1 MAQIDRQRAAM
12 ALVMTMM
19 TSVAG
24 AQTGP
29 FEIVPSQTSQVLEA
43 KPEDTNDRRQE
54 RGPDEGTWAASLNA
68 LSGPS
73 TAGLQSP
80 YAIVTHQSHI
90 GPSRI
95 CGQGTGA
102 SAFAYA
108 QFSQRTT
115 GQSSAST
122 SLSVTF
128 DVAEPTRVSALI
140 RSRSISNAIGS
151 SPGSGSLTGPTG
163 ALLQI
168 TGVED
173 FRIGE
178 FTLEPGRYTFGSSV
192 NGGATCVANSCDVR
206 NTGNWQASLR
216 VLPPDGIPGSSEAV
230 PRLPDE
236 ITDSND
242 EGEPFVNDLGGL
254 RLESQTQTWEFLDLA
269 SDSWISLLHPG
280 QSRLSAIGDA
290 LITAV
295 TLPQSGFTG
304 AANVTVG
311 DVIIRANPGETITF
325 ADFTAELGA
334 DALSDNGAIGVAAF
348 DLTLSPDRSCGDAA
362 ELALRLSFSR
372 GTSDAAAALIYG
384 NLWFFRD
391 GFE

>member
-1 MAQIDRQRAAM
+1 MAKLDRHRKAA
-12 ALVMTMM
+12 ALVLIMM
-19 TSVAG
+19 GSIAG

-43 KPEDTNDRRQE
+43 KPEDSTDTRQE
-54 RGPDEGTWAASLNA
+54 RGPDEGSWAASLNA

-80 YAIVTHQSHI
+80 YAIVTHQTHI

-108 QFSQRTT
+108 IFSERTT
-115 GQSSAST
+115 GSSAAST
-122 SLSVTF
+122 TFSVTF
-128 DVAEPTRVSALI
+128 DVAEPTRVAALI
-140 RSRSISNAIGS
+140 RSRSISDAIGS
-151 SPGSGSLTGPTG
+151 SPGSGRLAGPSGT
-163 ALLQI
+163 LLQI

-173 FRIGE
+173 FQTGE
-178 FTLEPGRYTFGSSV
+178 FTLVPGRYTFGSGIS
-192 NGGATCVANSCDVR
+192 GGAVCVANSCNVR

-216 VLPPDGIPGSSEAV
+216 VLPPDGTPGSSEAV
-230 PRLPDE
+230 PRLPDD
-236 ITDSND
+236 ISDSND
-242 EGEPFVNDLGGL
+242 EGEAFVNELGGL
-254 RLESQTQTWEFLDLA
+254 RLESQSQTWEFLNLA

-280 QSRLSAIGDA
+280 QSRLSTIGDA

-304 AANVTVG
+304 AASVAVG
-311 DVIIRANPGETITF
+311 DVVIRANPGETITF
-325 ADFTAELGA
+325 ADLTAELGA
-334 DALSDNGAIGVAAF
+334 NALSDNGAIGVMAF

-362 ELALRLSFSR
+362 ELSLQLSFSR

>member
-1 MAQIDRQRAAM
+1 MKRIAAQRATALLVTM
-12 ALVMTMM
+12 AIACTA
-19 TSVAG
+19 S

-29 FEIVPSQTSQVLEA
+29 FEIIPSRTNQVLEA
-43 KPEDTNDRRQE
+43 KPEDSTERRQE
-54 RGPDEGTWAASLNA
+54 RGPDEGSWAASLNA

-90 GPSRI
+90 GPSRV

-102 SAFAYA
+102 SAFAYEE
-108 QFSQRTT
+108 FSQRTT
-115 GQSSAST
+115 GQSDAST

-128 DVAEPTRVSALI
+128 DIAEPTRVAALI
-140 RSRSISNAIGS
+140 RSRSISDAIGS
-151 SPGSGSLTGPTG
+151 SPGSGSLTGPSGT
-163 ALLQI
+163 LLQI

-173 FRIGE
+173 FQVGE
-178 FTLEPGRYTFGSSV
+178 FTLEPGRYTFGSGVS
-192 NGGATCVANSCDVR
+192 GGAVCVANSCDVR
-206 NTGNWQASLR
+206 SSGNWQASLR
-216 VLPPDGIPGSSEAV
+216 ALPTDGTPGSSEAV
-230 PRLPDE
+230 PRLPDD
-236 ITDSND
+236 ISDSDD

-254 RLESQTQTWEFLDLA
+254 RLESQSQTWEFSGVA
-269 SDSWISLLHPG
+269 SGSWISLLHPG
-280 QSRLSAIGDA
+280 QSRLSTVGDA

-295 TLPQSGFTG
+295 TLPQNGFSG
-304 AANVTVG
+304 AATLLAG
-311 DVIIRANPGETITF
+311 DAVIRVNSGETITF
-325 ADFTAELGA
+325 ADFAAELGA

-348 DLTLSPDRSCGDAA
+348 DLTLTPDRSCGDAA